1 MFQAGKVGDAV
12 DQIVGTGVFVF
23 GDQIC
28 LLLWSLLNHMFVSQ
42 YFLFAVFSVLGDQQ
56 EDSTTRRSRPV
67 RTYRRTRYYARH
79 K

>member
-28 LLLWSLLNHMFVSQ
+28 LLLWPLLNHMFVFQ
-42 YFLFAVFSVLGDQQ
+42 YLLFAVFQFWGTNRKTQQLGGQDQ
-56 EDSTTRRSRPV
+56 
-67 RTYRRTRYYARH
+67 
-79 K
+79 